1 MCAQGPRSLLPQVE
15 SSVGVSLSGHLCRR
29 GQAGSLWIPG
39 PAPVPAAWPGPEWAG
54 SAPSPQFQPVVSEA
68 LPLWSRL
75 APPLGRAPRE
85 CLSRVC
91 SCPLG
96 FADLVP
102 GPSVLSRS
110 PMLLK
115 SACDQCTPLC
125 PPTSNPCTLINI
137 PESQHTHTHTHPS
150 TIFSLLRQGSSK
162 FWVQLRILLP
172 QSLKCWDCMHVQTH
186 SAPVV

>member
-1 MCAQGPRSLLPQVE
+1 M
-15 SSVGVSLSGHLCRR
+15 GVSLSGHLCRR
-29 GQAGSLWIPG
+29 GQTGSLWIPG

-75 APPLGRAPRE
+75 APPLGRAPRG

-102 GPSVLSRS
+102 GPPVLSDLRIKKTRGMKACIYSWSMSIIILLDCSGLDSGALLVVWSLLLRGWGWYASVLSDNFV
-110 PMLLK
+110 LIF
-115 SACDQCTPLC
+115 PL
-125 PPTSNPCTLINI
+125 
-137 PESQHTHTHTHPS
+137 
-150 TIFSLLRQGSSK
+150 
-162 FWVQLRILLP
+162 
-172 QSLKCWDCMHVQTH
+172 
-186 SAPVV
+186 